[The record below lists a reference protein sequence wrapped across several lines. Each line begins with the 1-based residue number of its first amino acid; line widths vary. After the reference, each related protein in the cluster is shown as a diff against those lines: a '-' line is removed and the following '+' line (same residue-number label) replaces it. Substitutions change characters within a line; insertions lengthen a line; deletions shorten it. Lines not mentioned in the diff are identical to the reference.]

1 MIGIDWRKEWI
12 ILTGN
17 GKELAKKD
25 AEMKTMSEEEY
36 QLLSNLLDKM
46 RNRP

>member
-1 MIGIDWRKEWI
+1 MHIV
-12 ILTGN
+12 LTAEGLKMVDIMS
-17 GKELAKKD
+17 KELAKKD